1 MKAKNVKVGV
11 RVELKH
17 DEDALK
23 AGQVGVIL
31 EDGSNAPFVYWFDWD
46 KGHNSLR
53 NVVNRLELP
62 LSDGSVW
69 AIPVQNL
76 RKVKGE

>member
-1 MKAKNVKVGV
+1 MKVKNVKVGV

-23 AGQVGVIL
+23 AGQRGVIL
-31 EDGSNAPFVYWFDWD
+31 EGDSNVPYVYWFDWN

-53 NVVNRLELP
+53 EVVNKLELP
-62 LSDGSVW
+62 PSDGAVW